1 VSSSL
6 VGRTIVVTRPQE
18 QAAELVEQLD
28 ARGAL
33 SVLAPA
39 IEIVPVPKEVLRD
52 AVEDLV
58 RGRYDWLILT
68 SRPGVRALMQAVAQ
82 RGASPGDVSVR
93 IAAIGEGTA
102 DALRAWQLEPA
113 LVPRTFTTEALAHA
127 LPRGTGEVLLARA
140 DIAPPGLDDAVAAKG
155 WTVERVDAYR
165 TRKVRRLPNEARDV
179 LRAGAA
185 DALTFTSA
193 STVDGFMA
201 AIGALEL
208 PRAVCI
214 GPVTAKAARD
224 RGLRVAGVASP
235 HTIEGL
241 VARLERVFAPPGAR
255 GGRRAVSDRTDRRG
269 ART

>member
-6 VGRTIVVTRPQE
+6 AGRTIVVTRPQE
-18 QAAELVEQLD
+18 QAAELVQLLE

-39 IEIVPVPKEVLRD
+39 IEIVPVPE
-52 AVEDLV
+52 EDLHRAAEDV
-58 RGRYDWLILT
+58 IRGRYEWLILT
-68 SRPGVRALMQAVAQ
+68 SRPGVRALTTALS
-82 RGASPGDVSVR
+82 RCGARPRDVSVR

-113 LVPRTFTTEALAHA
+113 LVPKTFTTEALARA
-127 LPRGTGEVLLARA
+127 LPRGSGEVLLARA
-140 DIAPPGLDDAVAAKG
+140 DIAPPGLDEAVKAKG
-155 WTVERVDAYR
+155 WTIERVDAYR

-193 STVDGFMA
+193 STVDGFMS

-208 PRAVCI
+208 PRSVCI

-224 RGLRVAGVASP
+224 RGLRVAGVATP

-241 VARLERVFAPPGAR
+241 VARLERVFAPPGTR
-255 GGRRAVSDRTDRRG
+255 GGRRAMPDRRG

>member
-1 VSSSL
+1 MSSSL
-6 VGRTIVVTRPQE
+6 AGRTIVVTRPRE
-18 QAAELVEQLD
+18 QAGELVEKLD

-39 IEIVPVPKEVLRD
+39 IEIVPVPEEELRAAAQD
-52 AVEDLV
+52 VM
-58 RGRYDWLILT
+58 RGRYTWLILT
-68 SRPGVRALMQAVAQ
+68 SRPGVRALTHALAGC
-82 RGASPGDVSVR
+82 GARPRDLSVR

-102 DALRAWQLEPA
+102 DALRSWGIDPD
-113 LVPRTFTTEALAHA
+113 LVPRTFTTEALARA
-127 LPRGTGEVLLARA
+127 LPRGSGEVLLARA
-140 DIAPPGLDDAVAAKG
+140 NIAPPGLDDAVKAKG
-155 WTVERVDAYR
+155 WTIERVDAYR
-165 TRKVRRLPNEARDV
+165 TRKVRSLPGEARDV

-193 STVDGFMA
+193 STVEGFVEA
-201 AIGALEL
+201 ARQLEL

-241 VARLERVFAPPGAR
+241 VARLERVFAPRA
-255 GGRRAVSDRTDRRG
+255 GRVTSERRG

>member
-1 VSSSL
+1 MSSSL
-6 VGRTIVVTRPQE
+6 AGRTIVVTRPQE
-18 QAAELVEQLD
+18 QAGELVDLLE
-28 ARGAL
+28 AHGAL

-39 IEIVPVPKEVLRD
+39 IEIVPVEEGVLDD
-52 AVEDLV
+52 AAADVV
-58 RGRYDWLILT
+58 RGRYEWVILT
-68 SRPGVRALMQAVAQ
+68 SRPGVRAFTRALEE
-82 RGASPGDVSVR
+82 RGTSPGDVSVR

-113 LVPRTFTTEALAHA
+113 LVPRTFTTEALARA

-140 DIAPPGLDDAVAAKG
+140 DIAPPGLDEAVKAKG
-155 WTVERVDAYR
+155 WTIERVDAYR
-165 TRKVRRLPNEARDV
+165 TRKVRKLPNEARDV

-201 AIGALEL
+201 AVGALEL

-224 RGLRVAGVASP
+224 RGLRVAGVAAP

-241 VARLERVFAPPGAR
+241 VARLERLFAPAATR
-255 GGRRAVSDRTDRRG
+255 GGRRAIPDRRG
-269 ART
+269 APT